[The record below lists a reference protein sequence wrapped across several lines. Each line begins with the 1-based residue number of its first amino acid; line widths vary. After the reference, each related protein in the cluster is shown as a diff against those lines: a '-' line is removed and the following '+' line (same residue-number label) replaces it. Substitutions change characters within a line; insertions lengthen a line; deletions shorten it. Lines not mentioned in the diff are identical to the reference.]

1 MSLIA
6 GTFRGARRR
15 AGVSLGILLVAT
27 VAAAAATAGPAYDA
41 AARAS
46 ILQDS
51 LHDQSAILR
60 TAEADDSGPVA
71 GLAGNLSAQ
80 VTSVLTA
87 QLGGLAVVN
96 RLFQPPV
103 ESILA
108 QVSTG
113 GHLTPL
119 TWRTD
124 ACTHLRL
131 TAGFCPHGAGQ
142 VLVSTSYARLSHVRP
157 GDTIAT
163 SSGYGRLMVTGE
175 YAAPSGPQL
184 GVAYWLNGP
193 CDDFIF
199 ENPQCLRNPPPW
211 DAMFTPAA
219 TFADAPASAQ
229 GNATVLDVLAPGGVR
244 PGDLPG
250 LTAAVNDLLTDP
262 ALQGMGAS
270 LTSSIPQLT
279 GQITAGWQTL
289 DVPVFLITCQLLLLT
304 WLLLFLIVTDAA
316 EARAGEVALAKLR
329 GHGRLRTIAF
339 GLSEPVL
346 AARRGA
352 SGRPARGLGG
362 HRGADPDPAAARHAG
377 GPARARDRGRCGRH
391 ARRLRGDGA
400 RRAARPGAPGHRAV
414 AAHRPP
420 RGPGLGA

>member
-1 MSLIA
+1 MSW
-6 GTFRGARRR
+6 RHNWAR
-15 AGVSLGILLVAT
+15 
-27 VAAAAATAGPAYDA
+27 
-41 AARAS
+41 
-46 ILQDS
+46 
-51 LHDQSAILR
+51 
-60 TAEADDSGPVA
+60 
-71 GLAGNLSAQ
+71 
-80 VTSVLTA
+80 
-87 QLGGLAVVN
+87 LAVVN

-157 GDTIAT
+157 GGTIAT

-175 YAAPSGPQL
+175 YAAPSGPEL
-184 GVAYWLNGP
+184 GAAYWLNGP

-199 ENPQCLRNPPPW
+199 ENPKCLRNPPPW
-211 DAMFTPAA
+211 DALFTPAA
-219 TFADAPASAQ
+219 TFAGAQDSEQ
-229 GNATVLDVLAPGGVR
+229 GNATVLDVLAPGDVR

-250 LTAAVNDLLTDP
+250 LTSAVNNLLIDP
-262 ALQGMGAS
+262 TLQGMGAT

-279 GQITAGWQTL
+279 AQITAGWQTL

-316 EARAGEVALAKLR
+316 EARAARSPWPSARPRPPADHRVR
-329 GHGRLRTIAF
+329 
-339 GLSEPVL
+339 PVRAGL
-346 AARRGA
+346 AARRALPVGLLA
-352 SGRPARGLGG
+352 GWAATAGLTRILLRPGT
-362 HRGADPDPAAARHAG
+362 HG
-377 GPARARDRGRCGRH
+377 GPARARDRGRCGCH